1 MGKSGLT
8 FIEILITALILGSV
22 VHVFIGQMINF
33 RYAAQRN
40 RERII
45 AYNLVREKIEE
56 LRAVPIRQLRG
67 DWEVYRGES
76 SAGVTNIFRDEF
88 FGTWAK
94 MDEDKEL
101 FWNKMSD
108 IITKKGKS
116 ASGAMPEGVFS
127 KFKRNYQQQ
136 YGLTYEPYD
145 EEYRIYRRTTK
156 IEDLTAPE
164 NKGNIL
170 KRVSV
175 TVEIDSKV
183 HKKFRVGLASYYS
196 NN

>member
-1 MGKSGLT
+1 MKRGLT
-8 FIEILITALILGSV
+8 FIEILFTALILGSV
-22 VHVFIGQMINF
+22 VHVFIGQMISF
-33 RYAAQRN
+33 RYAAQKN
-40 RERII
+40 RERVI
-45 AYNLVREKIEE
+45 AYNLIREKLEE
-56 LRAVPIRQLRG
+56 LRTVPIRKLRS

-76 SAGVTNIFRDEF
+76 SAQSANIFRDEF

-108 IITKKGKS
+108 IITQKGKS
-116 ASGAMPEGVFS
+116 ASGAMPEGVFK

-156 IEDLTAPE
+156 VEDLTAPE

-175 TVEIDSKV
+175 SIEIDSKV
-183 HKKFRVGLASYYS
+183 HKKFSVSMASYYS